1 MARKKEVEEVVDAA
15 LPTPEETVIETPTEA
30 PVETVEE
37 VVDEAPKVAQVVTL
51 GQRNKARQ

>member
-1 MARKKEVEEVVDAA
+1 MGKKKEEVLIQDELVPQDAA
-15 LPTPEETVIETPTEA
+15 TKIPNES

>member
-1 MARKKEVEEVVDAA
+1 MGKKKEEVLIQDELVPQDAA
-15 LPTPEETVIETPTEA
+15 TETQTTA
-30 PVETVEE
+30 PVETSYE